1 MFRLSTPSEEL
12 PGVMNRPRASAR
24 STARAPHEIDPVP
37 HYWGHRDTEA
47 FEALLASYQ
56 DKVFR
61 LAYAM
66 LGDRAQAEDA
76 AQESFLR
83 IWKSMDRYRGDS
95 ALGTWIFS
103 IARNVCLTAI
113 SKRRRSA
120 PIEEAERSGPDA
132 PDRQRDILQLVE
144 QLPANYRQVVMLFY
158 MEDRSCEEV
167 ARMLDLP
174 LGTVKTHL
182 HRARQQLAMMMKET
196 NSGPQ
201 RI

>member
-1 MFRLSTPSEEL
+1 MAAD
-12 PGVMNRPRASAR
+12 GNIASLLKSGR
-24 STARAPHEIDPVP
+24 R
-37 HYWGHRDTEA
+37 TEA
-47 FEALLASYQ
+47 FEALLAAYQ

-61 LAYAM
+61 LSYSM

-83 IWKSMDRYRGDS
+83 IWKSMDRYRGES

-113 SKRRRSA
+113 SKRRRPA
-120 PIEEAERSGPDA
+120 PIEEAERAAPEP
-132 PDRQRDILQLVE
+132 PDRKRDIFHLVD

-158 MEDRSCEEV
+158 MEDRSYEEV
-167 ARMLDLP
+167 ARMLDVP
-174 LGTVKTHL
+174 LGTVKTNL
-182 HRARQQLAMMMKET
+182 HRARRQLAMMMKET

>member
-1 MFRLSTPSEEL
+1 MAADGNIASLLKSGR
-12 PGVMNRPRASAR
+12 RA
-24 STARAPHEIDPVP
+24 
-37 HYWGHRDTEA
+37 EA
-47 FEALLASYQ
+47 FETLLAAYQ

-61 LAYAM
+61 LSYSM

-83 IWKSMDRYRGDS
+83 VWKSMDRYRGEA

-113 SKRRRSA
+113 SKRRRPA
-120 PIEEAERSGPDA
+120 PIEEAERAAPEP
-132 PDRQRDILQLVE
+132 PDRKRDIFHLVD

-158 MEDRSCEEV
+158 MEDRSYEEV
-167 ARMLDLP
+167 ARMLDVP
-174 LGTVKTHL
+174 LGTVKTNL
-182 HRARQQLAMMMKET
+182 HRARRQLAMMMKET